1 MLFQLCQAH
10 HALPHSGG
18 VMDQRVGL
26 LRMHATLT
34 MGGYF
39 GASVP
44 TSAMPNDPLAD
55 IPMAAL

>member
-1 MLFQLCQAH
+1 
-10 HALPHSGG
+10 
-18 VMDQRVGL
+18 MDQRVAL

-39 GASVP
+39 GEGVP